1 LDNVE
6 QLQIIRDAHGD
17 PALLALA
24 TVDLIFPDIPDTERF
39 ALRSALETA
48 AVPHWCDAAILAKL
62 IDDPDSLNPSQWARL
77 KALPVV
83 ESFPARGTHAEN
95 VHEASRLAIRKRLAE
110 TERTRFIELSAR
122 LVRVFEA
129 DTRPIGRIEWI
140 YHLLVADPERGAAEL
155 EDLDR
160 TWSGTARHEDLA
172 ALSAVLTELHTS
184 QLLRGKPSV
193 RARLVM
199 AQRRAG
205 LTDASSLGGLANQ
218 LLQTAEATH
227 DARLIGDAYA
237 LVGDAAQARGDLTA
251 AEQAYTQY
259 LAISE
264 QLAARDPANTGWQR
278 DLTVARSRVG
288 DMTQARGD
296 VDALREGGAFPI
308 TTMASPILAPPSAGR
323 PGTTA
328 VRPGHGLDGPEITS
342 SWPAQPQVG
351 DPESFED
358 FWQDDEDEEYTGLF
372 GDREAEFERAD
383 SRSASA
389 KRRIGRHRGGSNDHR
404 LWLGLG
410 GVVIVAA
417 AAITGIIKFEFPSHS
432 EPAHTMVTPTK
443 IGAYARTVDLE
454 HQADV
459 AALKEKVIKM
469 SSGQASRVVSAVYE
483 SGNSAADNTAQIIMF
498 IGGHLADADPAA
510 SIASFM
516 QTFPGAKVVSA
527 GSLGGEAACAEERTA
542 ASGSVS
548 VCAWFDNDSFG
559 EIVSP
564 TMSATALASA
574 MQTVRPSVE
583 LMAKP

>member
-1 LDNVE
+1 
-6 QLQIIRDAHGD
+6 
-17 PALLALA
+17 
-24 TVDLIFPDIPDTERF
+24 
-39 ALRSALETA
+39 
-48 AVPHWCDAAILAKL
+48 
-62 IDDPDSLNPSQWARL
+62 
-77 KALPVV
+77 
-83 ESFPARGTHAEN
+83 
-95 VHEASRLAIRKRLAE
+95 
-110 TERTRFIELSAR
+110 
-122 LVRVFEA
+122 
-129 DTRPIGRIEWI
+129 
-140 YHLLVADPERGAAEL
+140 
-155 EDLDR
+155 
-160 TWSGTARHEDLA
+160 
-172 ALSAVLTELHTS
+172 
-184 QLLRGKPSV
+184 
-193 RARLVM
+193 M

-516 QTFPGAKVVSA
+516 QTFPGAKVVKRRLPGRRSRVRRRA
-527 GSLGGEAACAEERTA
+527 DRRIGQRVRLRLVRQRQLRRDRLAHDERHRLGQRDADSPPVRGAHGQAVAVSPAVAA
-542 ASGSVS
+542 ASGGRPGHAAVQPEHKP
-548 VCAWFDNDSFG
+548 VGPQAG
-559 EIVSP
+559 L
-564 TMSATALASA
+564 ALSLTGGGASRVTVDTHLLLVVAVGRAADGRASA
-574 MQTVRPSVE
+574 VAARQGPAPTCERGFYIP
-583 LMAKP
+583 LM